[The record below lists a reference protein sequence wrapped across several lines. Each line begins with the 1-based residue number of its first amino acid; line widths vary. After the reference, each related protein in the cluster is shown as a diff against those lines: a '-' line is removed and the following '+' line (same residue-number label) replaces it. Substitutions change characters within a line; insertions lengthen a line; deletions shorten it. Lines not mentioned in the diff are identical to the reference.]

1 VALRV
6 ETTIAGSDDDGSYRH
21 RAHVLC
27 SEYAPLTLGVTPMP
41 LKVNAV
47 LRGSITKENM
57 MSQSEQVLKVLNES
71 FAELSRAEISA
82 RTGMDRERVRKVLH
96 LLIKE
101 GKVSRRIDDNGIE
114 WLGGPLDEETKP
126 VIKEEPPCVEE
137 QSVEPSLPTLAD
149 ALGETPSSVDSYD
162 KGYQDAWDDIGRA
175 VAKWVKRMVE
185 EEIDRD

>member
-1 VALRV
+1 MTDRIDL
-6 ETTIAGSDDDGSYRH
+6 GP
-21 RAHVLC
+21 HVLC

-47 LRGSITKENM
+47 LRGRLAVEDGDGQRGSITKENK

-185 EEIDRD
+185 QEIDRD